1 MNTLQNPQIT
11 LIENQIREFNN
22 TPHKLMEYNNLFM
35 NELRIQIN
43 RCEEILDVLKTQLK
57 SETEKEVKNHLKKH
71 IQSYNNSLKSLDR
84 LHYNIIKSY

>member
-1 MNTLQNPQIT
+1 MNTIQNPRIT
-11 LIENQIREFNN
+11 HIENQIREFNN
-22 TPHKLMEYNNLFM
+22 TPHKLLKYHNSFM

-57 SETEKEVKNHLKKH
+57 SETESKVKNHLKKSIH
-71 IQSYNNSLKSLDR
+71 SFNNSLKPLVR